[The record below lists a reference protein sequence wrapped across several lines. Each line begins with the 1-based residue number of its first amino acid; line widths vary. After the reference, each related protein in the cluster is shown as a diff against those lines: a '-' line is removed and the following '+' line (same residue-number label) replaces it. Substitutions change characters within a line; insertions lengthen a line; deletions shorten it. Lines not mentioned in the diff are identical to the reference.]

1 MTMAHGVSTWRAI
14 KGRVMGCGFL
24 VGFRG
29 ALAPRQLARW
39 RSVLSCCCRAP
50 TQHAAGAARGRVAA
64 RLCAAPGASGLA
76 GWGGAPRDGPRPS
89 SSSVPTHLVTVQS

>member
-1 MTMAHGVSTWRAI
+1 MTMARGVCTWRAK
-14 KGRVMGCGFL
+14 KGRAIGCGFL

-29 ALAPRQLARW
+29 ALPARRLARW
-39 RSVLSCCCRAP
+39 WSVLSGCCRAP

-64 RLCAAPGASGLA
+64 RLRVAPGASTCWL
-76 GWGGAPRDGPRPS
+76 GGAPRDGPRPS